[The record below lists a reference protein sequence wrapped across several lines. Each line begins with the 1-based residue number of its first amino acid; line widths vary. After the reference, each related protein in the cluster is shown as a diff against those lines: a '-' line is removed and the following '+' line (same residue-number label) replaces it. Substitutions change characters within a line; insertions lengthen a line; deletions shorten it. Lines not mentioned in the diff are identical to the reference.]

1 MAQSQIVLDPMERMS
16 ELLFGLIMALTF
28 TCAMGV
34 ATADSMETRS
44 MVIAALGCN
53 LAWGIIDGGLFLLTA
68 IHDKGSRL
76 VSLKELRA
84 ADAEAGRRIIAD
96 ALPPVVASVMP
107 AEQLAAI
114 RDKLLQLPDPA
125 RRRLLDGKDFGGAF
139 AVLVITFLS
148 TLPVVIPFMLIA
160 DFRTALRTSNAVA
173 VAMMFVSGYAFGKR
187 AGVSPAISGVVL
199 VLLGSALVAVA
210 IALGG

>member
-76 VSLKELRA
+76 VSLKELHA

>member
-114 RDKLLQLPDPA
+114 RDKLLQLPDPP

>member
-187 AGVSPAISGVVL
+187 AGVSPAIAGVVL

>member
-1 MAQSQIVLDPMERMS
+1 MAQSQKILDPMERMS

-28 TCAMGV
+28 TCALGV
-34 ATADSMETRS
+34 ATADTAETHT
-44 MVIAALGCN
+44 MVVAALGCN

-84 ADAEAGRRIIAD
+84 ADAAAGLRIIAD
-96 ALPPVVASVMP
+96 ALPPMVASVMP
-107 AEQLAAI
+107 AEQLATI
-114 RDKLLQLPDPA
+114 REKLLQMPDTVK
-125 RRRLLDGKDFGGAF
+125 RRLLDGKDFRGAI
-139 AVLVITFLS
+139 AVLVITFVS
-148 TLPVVIPFMLIA
+148 TFPVVIPFMLIA

-173 VAMMFVSGYAFGKR
+173 VAMLFVSGYAFGKR
-187 AGVSPAISGVVL
+187 AGVSPAASGAVL
-199 VLLGSALVAVA
+199 VVLGSALVAVA